1 MRARTVKRVDKLPRS
16 RHRKF
21 SNIVVR
27 EVRDRDGNRLG
38 TVVEPHDG
46 TPAGILA
53 AARRASGQMFI
64 NYASASNIQSRIGAT
79 DVDGAP
85 RWSISPNFRHLAE
98 VGTDEARYTWGD
110 LTAFRR

>member
-1 MRARTVKRVDKLPRS
+1 MRARTIKRIDKLPRS

-21 SNIVVR
+21 SNIVLR

-53 AARRASGQMFI
+53 AAQRASRQMLI
-64 NYASASNIQSRIGAT
+64 DYASASNIQSRIGAT
-79 DVDGAP
+79 DVGGALT
-85 RWSISPNFRHLAE
+85 WSISPNFRHLAE
-98 VGTDEARYTWGD
+98 VGTDEASYIWGD